1 MRVTTE
7 TKEATRQAILDAT
20 RTLLVER
27 GWERVATRDIAAEAG
42 VGNGTLFNYFPT
54 KEAIVAVLVA
64 EALRTAAVSAAGAKA
79 SRLRGGGTPPGQ
91 PARTPAVQEQV
102 YALIAAGLRQLRR
115 YRAFLPFVLGS
126 ILTNSDWLK
135 NEHLEQIERIFARAL
150 PPMHRHLYWSLYS
163 GVLTFWVS
171 DDSPRQV
178 ETLAF
183 IDHSVALF
191 CASLSKEGGS

>member
-54 KEAIVAVLVA
+54 KEAIVAELVA
-64 EALRTAAVSAAGAKA
+64 EALAEANPSRKGTAE
-79 SRLRGGGTPPGQ
+79 
-91 PARTPAVQEQV
+91 EQV
-102 YALIAAGLRQLRR
+102 YSLIAGGLRRLRP

-126 ILTNSDWLK
+126 ILTNSERLK
-135 NEHLEQIERIFARAL
+135 NEHLEQVERVFGHTL

-163 GVLTFWVS
+163 GILTFWVS
-171 DDSPRQV
+171 DPSPKQV

>member
-1 MRVTTE
+1 MRVTSE

-20 RTLLVER
+20 RELLVER

-54 KEAIVAVLVA
+54 KEAIVAELMA
-64 EALRTAAVSAAGAKA
+64 EALAEANGAPRKGTAE
-79 SRLRGGGTPPGQ
+79 
-91 PARTPAVQEQV
+91 EQV
-102 YALIAAGLRQLRR
+102 YGLIAGGLRRLRP
-115 YRAFLPFVLGS
+115 YRPFLPFVLGS
-126 ILTNSDWLK
+126 ILTNSERLK
-135 NEHLEQIERIFARAL
+135 NEHLEQIERIFARTL

>member
-1 MRVTTE
+1 MRVTSE

-20 RTLLVER
+20 RKLLVER

-42 VGNGTLFNYFPT
+42 VGTGTLFNYFPT
-54 KEAIVAVLVA
+54 KEAIVAELMA
-64 EALRTAAVSAAGAKA
+64 EALRGGA
-79 SRLRGGGTPPGQ
+79 TPSLQPG
-91 PARTPAVQEQV
+91 RTPAVQEQV
-102 YALIAAGLRQLRR
+102 YALIAGGLRRLRP

-126 ILTNSDWLK
+126 ILTNSERLK
-135 NEHLEQIERIFARAL
+135 NEHLEQVERIFARTL

-171 DDSPRQV
+171 DQSPKQV

-183 IDHSVALF
+183 VDHSVALF